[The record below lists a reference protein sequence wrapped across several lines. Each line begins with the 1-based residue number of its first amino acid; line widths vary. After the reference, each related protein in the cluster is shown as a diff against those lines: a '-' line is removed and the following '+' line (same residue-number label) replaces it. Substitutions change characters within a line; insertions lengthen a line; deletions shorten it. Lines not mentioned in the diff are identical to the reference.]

1 MRTDDAEPVKRT
13 KISILLTLCTV
24 DNHQALLREFVVR
37 LPSLFRGGVLI
48 TALIVTAGS
57 ISVCQ
62 TSRFNF
68 VSITRIQDYAQDI
81 DDSVVG
87 DAIDAIGRIARLV
100 PPSTPQC
107 LTALMGMINS
117 KQGQWHLFIF
127 RSIG

>member
-1 MRTDDAEPVKRT
+1 VRTDDAEPVKRT

-37 LPSLFRGGVLI
+37 LPSLFRDGVLI
-48 TALIVTAGS
+48 TALIVTADS
-57 ISVCQ
+57 TSVYQ
-62 TSRFNF
+62 TSL
-68 VSITRIQDYAQDI
+68 SPITRIQDYAQDI